1 MLEATGAMRTI
12 NICNKGLD
20 AAMVRQRVI
29 SDNIANVNTPGFKKS
44 HVTYEY
50 YLQQALH
57 EKGKMVN
64 KVTAP
69 GHIVW
74 GGEPDP
80 TRVSAGIVIE
90 NDTIYKNDGNNVDI
104 NDEMTALSKNTIM
117 YEAITT
123 RVADKFRLLNTVIKG
138 GR

>member
-1 MLEATGAMRTI
+1 MLEATCAMRTI
-12 NICNKGLD
+12 DICHKGLD
-20 AAMVRQRVI
+20 TAMLRQRVI
-29 SDNIANVNTPGFKKS
+29 SDNIANINTPYFKKS

-80 TRVSAGIVIE
+80 TSVSAGLVIE
-90 NDTIYKNDGNNVDI
+90 PDTIYKNDGNNVDI
-104 NDEMTALSKNTIM
+104 NAEMTDLSKNTIQ
-117 YEAITT
+117 YEAIAT
-123 RVADKFRLLNTVIKG
+123 RISSKFQLLNTVIKG

>member
-1 MLEATGAMRTI
+1 MLEATCAMRTI
-12 NICNKGLD
+12 NICQKGLD
-20 AAMVRQRVI
+20 AAMLRQRVI

-57 EKGKMVN
+57 EKGKMVT
-64 KVTAP
+64 KVTDP
-69 GHIVW
+69 RHIVW

-80 TRVSAGIVIE
+80 TRVSAGLVIE
-90 NDTIYKNDGNNVDI
+90 GDTIYKNDGNNVDI
-104 NDEMTALSKNTIM
+104 NAEMTDLSKNTIQ

-123 RVADKFRLLNTVIKG
+123 RITSKFQLLNTVIKG